1 MPEEKKVNI
10 PPQPKK
16 DVFRVAANA
25 HSHVKK
31 VIAVV
36 SGKGG
41 VGKSAVT
48 GMCAL
53 WASRRGYKTAILD
66 ADITGPSI
74 PKMFGVTPADLAA
87 DENGLLPAVTA
98 TGIKIMSMNLM
109 MQDENQPVIWRS
121 PVITDVLKQF
131 WSEVSWGDVD
141 CMFIDMPPGTGDV
154 TLTVFQSLPI
164 DGLIIVTSPQELVG
178 MIVEKCVKM
187 AQMMNIPVL
196 AMVENMGY
204 VQCPHCGE
212 KLWPYGPSHLTQTAD
227 EYGIDALGELPI
239 DPALAAACDHG
250 TLEEELPQG
259 FLPKAVAAVVS
270 TCEFDDAKA
279 SSGAAE

>member
-16 DVFRVAANA
+16 DVFRVEANA

-131 WSEVSWGDVD
+131 WSTCRPERATCRSR
-141 CMFIDMPPGTGDV
+141 
-154 TLTVFQSLPI
+154 SS
-164 DGLIIVTSPQELVG
+164 SP
-178 MIVEKCVKM
+178 CR
-187 AQMMNIPVL
+187 
-196 AMVENMGY
+196 
-204 VQCPHCGE
+204 
-212 KLWPYGPSHLTQTAD
+212 
-227 EYGIDALGELPI
+227 
-239 DPALAAACDHG
+239 
-250 TLEEELPQG
+250 
-259 FLPKAVAAVVS
+259 S
-270 TCEFDDAKA
+270 TA
-279 SSGAAE
+279 SSSSRCRRSSSA

>member
-16 DVFRVAANA
+16 NVFRVEANA

-154 TLTVFQSLPI
+154 PLTVFQSLPVE
-164 DGLIIVTSPQELVG
+164 GIIVVTTPQELVG
-178 MIVEKCVKM
+178 MIVRKAVGM
-187 AQMMNIPVL
+187 AQMMKIKVCGL
-196 AMVENMGY
+196 IENMSY
-204 VQCPHCGE
+204 AVCPHCGE
-212 KLWPYGPSHLTQTAD
+212 KIPLFGESHVAEVAEATGVPVLAQ
-227 EYGIDALGELPI
+227 LPMN
-239 DPALAAACDHG
+239 P
-250 TLEEELPQG
+250 
-259 FLPKAVAAVVS
+259 AVAA
-270 TCEFDDAKA
+270 
-279 SSGAAE
+279 AADKGLMEYYDGEIPDLTSILEG

>member
-16 DVFRVAANA
+16 DVFRVEANA

-131 WSEVSWGDVD
+131 WSEVEWGDIKY
-141 CMFIDMPPGTGDV
+141 MFVDMPPGTGDV
-154 TLTVFQSLPI
+154 PLTVFQSLPI
-164 DGLIIVTSPQELVG
+164 DGIVVVTSPQEMVG
-178 MIVEKCVKM
+178 MIVEKAVKM
-187 AQMMNIPVL
+187 AEMMEIPIIAL
-196 AMVENMGY
+196 VENMSY
-204 VQCPHCGE
+204 FKCPDCG
-212 KLWPYGPSHLTQTAD
+212 KVHDIFGKSHLEEIAEKYDIKT
-227 EYGIDALGELPI
+227 ICRLPL
-239 DPALAAACDHG
+239 DPAIADAADKG
-250 TLEEELPQG
+250 EIEFLKENELQPVMDIIQKLG
-259 FLPKAVAAVVS
+259 
-270 TCEFDDAKA
+270 
-279 SSGAAE
+279 